1 MPKAMRSLLRGMAA
15 GAAGT
20 TALNAA
26 TYLDMAVRGRPTSE
40 TPQQTVEAIEDR
52 LPVSIPGEGEERD
65 NRVSGLGS
73 LSGLA
78 TGVGIGAA
86 TGLLR
91 RAGLRVPFPF
101 GPVLIGLGAMAATD
115 GSMAS
120 MGVTDPRSWSRA
132 DWLSDL
138 IPHLAYGLTTATT
151 YAAMTED
158 DS

>member
-1 MPKAMRSLLRGMAA
+1 MSSLLRGLAA

-26 TYLDMAVRGRPTSE
+26 TYLDMTVRGRPTSD
-40 TPQQTVEAIEDR
+40 TPQQTVEAIERR
-52 LPVSIPGEGEERD
+52 LPASIPGAGDQRD

-73 LSGLA
+73 LSGLV

-86 TGLLR
+86 AGLLR
-91 RAGLRVPFPF
+91 RLGLRAPFPF

-115 GSMAS
+115 GSMAVLR
-120 MGVTDPRSWSRA
+120 VTDPRTWSRT

-138 IPHLAYGLTTATT
+138 VPHLIYGAVTWAVL
-151 YAAMTED
+151 EGLD
-158 DS
+158 PDRR

>member
-1 MPKAMRSLLRGMAA
+1 MAA

-26 TYLDMAVRGRPTSE
+26 TYLDMAVRARPTSE
-40 TPQQTVEAIEDR
+40 TPQQTVEAIEDK
-52 LPVSIPGEGEERD
+52 LPVSIPGEGEERA

-86 TGLLR
+86 AGLLR
-91 RAGLRVPFPF
+91 RMGLRVPFPF

-120 MGVTDPRSWSRA
+120 MGVTDPRNWSKT

-138 IPHLAYGLTTATT
+138 LPHLVYGAVTWAVLESLNRA
-151 YAAMTED
+151 D
-158 DS
+158 

>member
-1 MPKAMRSLLRGMAA
+1 MAA

-26 TYLDMAVRGRPTSE
+26 TYADMVMRARPASE
-40 TPQQTVEAIEDR
+40 TPQRTVEAMER
-52 LPVSIPGEGEERD
+52 KLPVSIPGDGEARD

-78 TGVGIGAA
+78 TGVGMGAA
-86 TGLLR
+86 AGLLR
-91 RAGLRVPFPF
+91 RMGLRVPFPF

-120 MGVTDPRSWSRA
+120 LRVTDPRTWSGT

-138 IPHLAYGLTTATT
+138 VPHLIYGAVTWAVLEGLNRA
-151 YAAMTED
+151 D
-158 DS
+158 

>member
-1 MPKAMRSLLRGMAA
+1 MRSILRGMAA

-26 TYLDMAVRGRPTSE
+26 TYADMVMRARPASE
-40 TPQQTVEAIEDR
+40 TPQRTVEAMER
-52 LPVSIPGEGEERD
+52 KLPVSIPGDGAARD

-78 TGVGIGAA
+78 TGVGMGAA
-86 TGLLR
+86 AGLLR
-91 RAGLRVPFPF
+91 RMGLRAPFPF

-120 MGVTDPRSWSRA
+120 LRVTDPRTWSGT

-138 IPHLAYGLTTATT
+138 VPHLIYGAVTWAVLEGLSRA
-151 YAAMTED
+151 D
-158 DS
+158 